1 MGFCTNCGAQVT
13 GAFCQQCGRP
23 AQGQPAP
30 APPPPPQPLTAPVP
44 AGRRTSPI
52 VWVLLALVGIVVL
65 GGIAVVG
72 TGLFVARKIHQAGP
86 AVTAGKLLAALN
98 PDLEV
103 IDADERSG
111 VITVR
116 EKSTGKEIT
125 LNFDD
130 IKRGRISVSDGGR
143 HGKGASIEIG
153 ASNAKLPSWVP
164 AYPGASA
171 EATISIN
178 SDEGQGSSF
187 NFKTSDAPAKVME
200 FYREGLKQAGLK
212 ISMTTTTGEGGVVA
226 AEDNGAGRGI
236 LVTVSGAD
244 GGSAVVLLCKGK

>member
-30 APPPPPQPLTAPVP
+30 ASPPTPQPLAAAPP

-52 VWVLLALVGIVVL
+52 VWVLRVLVGIVVL

-72 TGLFVARKIHQAGP
+72 TGLFVARKIQQAGP

-125 LNFDD
+125 LS
-130 IKRGRISVSDGGR
+130 RGKIRERRESETSLMPENYAELIPPQELK
-143 HGKGASIEIG
+143 HLLAYLL
-153 ASNAKLPSWVP
+153 AK
-164 AYPGASA
+164 
-171 EATISIN
+171 
-178 SDEGQGSSF
+178 
-187 NFKTSDAPAKVME
+187 DAKPN
-200 FYREGLKQAGLK
+200 
-212 ISMTTTTGEGGVVA
+212 TP
-226 AEDNGAGRGI
+226 
-236 LVTVSGAD
+236 
-244 GGSAVVLLCKGK
+244 